1 MLIGVS
7 VLSNVLNLIRTFLF
21 TDTTNRIDIATSGN
35 ILTHLFRL
43 PLGYFDNRPVG
54 EISTRVA
61 ELGTIRS
68 FLTGTALT
76 LILDVIFGV
85 LYLFVCISYSGLLT
99 AVALGVVPLY
109 LALVYVVSPVIKS
122 QLRIAAEANA
132 AASSLMVE
140 ALTGIQTVKAQ
151 HAETTLRWR
160 WQQRYARFIS
170 SNFRTTIIGT
180 TAGSI
185 GSFFNEIGGLAVLW
199 VGAYLVLKGE
209 LTIGQ
214 LIAFR
219 IISGN
224 VVGPIIRLAGT
235 WQTIQG
241 LQISVER
248 LADVV
253 DAETEQSPE
262 ARPIALPPIKGRV
275 EFDRL
280 SFRFRPHAPLVVKN
294 VSFTVEPGC
303 FVGIVGQSGSGKSTI
318 MKLLPRLYDPTE
330 GVIRID
336 DYDIAKV
343 DIDSL
348 RQQIGIVPQDS
359 MLFDGTVRDNIAL
372 NAPDASDQEVIRAAQ
387 VACAHA
393 FIMDLPNGY
402 DSNVGERGAALS
414 GGQRQRVA
422 IARAILSRPRLLILD
437 EATSALDYL
446 TERTV
451 CENLRR
457 ELKGDTV
464 FFITHRLG
472 TIRNADCI
480 LLMEN
485 GLLQEMGSH
494 NELLQKRGLYYALYR
509 QQDASV
515 T

>member
-1 MLIGVS
+1 
-7 VLSNVLNLIRTFLF
+7 
-21 TDTTNRIDIATSGN
+21 
-35 ILTHLFRL
+35 
-43 PLGYFDNRPVG
+43 
-54 EISTRVA
+54 
-61 ELGTIRS
+61 
-68 FLTGTALT
+68 
-76 LILDVIFGV
+76 
-85 LYLFVCISYSGLLT
+85 
-99 AVALGVVPLY
+99 
-109 LALVYVVSPVIKS
+109 VIKS